1 MSYNIDSQERLRN
14 PASFAFL
21 FNMLKRIKCTNLFNN
36 CVTFEHNIECNLYI
50 TNSTSNN
57 LIALLIADPWT
68 KLYAW
73 FKRSNTLTSMAKFA
87 RPAGNPV
94 RRP

>member
-1 MSYNIDSQERLRN
+1 MSYNIGSQERLRN

-21 FNMLKRIKCTNLFNN
+21 FNALKRIKCTNLFND
-36 CVTFEHNIECNLYI
+36 CVTFDNIECDCI
-50 TNSTSNN
+50 TNSTNNN

-87 RPAGNPV
+87 RPAGNPA